1 MGDSPG
7 LKITIGA
14 DVQNAIRGIGGV
26 SSGLDDLGQSSTDF
40 SKRFSDALKTVSDNI
55 DRMVDEAIWASHAI
69 EDGFG
74 NMPEQVKPA
83 IRSINELTESMEVLQ
98 SKIADST
105 DIKEIEAL
113 NAEFKKLQTQLNN
126 LKVVT
131 GLAGKPLADNFDEAG
146 KSVERFGHKTTQSTQ
161 LARFAV
167 LDFGHVIRDLPY
179 ALANPALLTGPI
191 DRTAQL
197 LTEITQTSGGAK
209 NALKAVGSVLA
220 GPGGIL
226 IGIELITTA
235 AALLFGNMEH
245 FAEGAK
251 DKLSD
256 YQKTL
261 EEVSKTVGDQAA
273 KATTLFNALESGT
286 LNTQQRKKALK
297 ELEEI
302 NVEYFGSLK
311 DEGGIIQGLSQ
322 AYDNYIKQ
330 LETIGR
336 AKAIESQ
343 LAKLFD
349 KKLELELKIN
359 PQFTAAT
366 DPATQYQIGKLKK
379 QLQSLG
385 GEVDLT
391 KLKDQNVLDIL
402 DNKTLQQR
410 IDLQKRISDLEHGI
424 SYLKDKGYLQAKRQV
439 DLIDL
444 QIKGLSQLQQ
454 DTGEYD
460 IKADKGIKG
469 RIKTIDDLLQKIKQV
484 QEELS
489 KPNNAPLFQQLQ
501 KSLLPDDFSGIS
513 LLRQKI
519 ADAIEEGNKIGTD
532 RAKQLAKELG
542 DLYEQ
547 QIGRIRNPN
556 LLSNVD
562 FTLANPADV
571 TKISDK
577 LESLVSKEFGKK
589 IDLKIP
595 ANIKAELESFDGDS
609 FGISLRKAIQDA
621 GKSLGDISAFTL
633 PIRVQLEKKEIA
645 DQLDKQLGEVLSAKG
660 LQKDLAASAAN
671 FGESIGAAIASGK
684 NPIVAAGKS
693 ILTALGQLI
702 QDIGKNLIEYGIAKQ
717 FLDTVLSAG
726 IALPGAVAI
735 GLGIAAEAIGALV
748 KGVGQSYHAFATG
761 GIVTR
766 PTLGLVG
773 EAGPEVIF
781 PLDRL
786 NRFIKGTQGA
796 GAQTVNVIGNIS
808 GNNIRL
814 SLARTN
820 KQQGLV

>member
-14 DVQNAIRGIGGV
+14 DVQNAIRGVGSV
-26 SSGLDDLGQSSTDF
+26 SDKLDDAGKSSLDF
-40 SKRFSDALKTVSDNI
+40 SKRFSEALSRINDNI
-55 DRMVDEAIWASHAI
+55 DKMVDEALRIPDAI
-69 EDGFG
+69 G
-74 NMPEQVKPA
+74 NGLGSIPEQTKSS
-83 IRSINELTESMEVLQ
+83 IRSINDLTDAIDKLQ
-98 SKIADST
+98 EQISGST
-105 DIKEIEAL
+105 DIQQIETLNGEIG
-113 NAEFKKLQTQLNN
+113 KLKTQLNN

-131 GLAGKPLADNFDEAG
+131 GLTTRPLVGGFEEVGA
-146 KSVERFGHKTTQSTQ
+146 SVEHFGHKTTQTTQ

-191 DRTAQL
+191 DRTVQL
-197 LTEITQTSGGAK
+197 LTEISQTGGGAK
-209 NALKAVGSVLA
+209 NALKAVGSVLS

-226 IGIELITTA
+226 IGVELITTA

-245 FAEGAK
+245 GAEGAK

-273 KATTLFNALESGT
+273 KATTLFNALDSGT
-286 LNTQQRKKALK
+286 LNTGQRKKALK
-297 ELEEI
+297 ELQEI

-330 LETIGR
+330 LERIGR

-359 PQFTAAT
+359 PEFNAAT
-366 DPATQYQIGKLKK
+366 DPGTQYQIGKLKK
-379 QLQSLG
+379 QLESLG
-385 GEVDLT
+385 GAVDLT
-391 KLKDQNVLDIL
+391 KLKDQNVLDVL

-410 IDLQKRISDLEHGI
+410 LDLQKRIAGLEQGI
-424 SYLKDKGYLQAKRQV
+424 SYLKDKGYRQAKGQV

-444 QIKGLSQLQQ
+444 QIKGLSKLQQ

-460 IKADKGIKG
+460 IKAD
-469 RIKTIDDLLQKIKQV
+469 RETKTRTKSIDDLLQKIKQV

-532 RAKQLAKELG
+532 RAKHLAKELG

-547 QIGRIRNPN
+547 EISRIRSPN
-556 LLSNVD
+556 ILSNVD

-571 TKISDK
+571 TKASYK

-595 ANIKAELESFDGDS
+595 ANIKAELESFDDKS
-609 FGISLRKAIQDA
+609 FGISLHRAIEDA
-621 GKSLGDISAFTL
+621 GKNLGDISNFTV
-633 PIRVQLEKKEIA
+633 PIRIQLEKRTIQ

-684 NPIVAAGKS
+684 NPIVAAGRT

-761 GIVTR
+761 GIVTG

-796 GAQTVNVIGNIS
+796 GAQTVNVVGNIS

-814 SLARTN
+814 AMARTN